1 MIAKLKGRV
10 ESAGLDWVIL
20 DVGGVGYKAF
30 ASARTLRL
38 LPPEGQAAA
47 LHIETHVREDHI
59 HLYGFI
65 DTAEHEWFLLLTS
78 VQGIGGKAA
87 LAILSVVE
95 PPQLAQLIAAE
106 DKAMLTR
113 ADGIGPKIAARI
125 ITELK
130 DKASKMTF
138 AAPLR
143 AEALPTK
150 GKAAAPA
157 SSGAVEEAISALV
170 NLGYQRLEAFQAVH
184 RAATRL
190 DATADAKTGDLIRT
204 ALQELAA

>member
-1 MIAKLKGRV
+1 MIAKLKGLV
-10 ESAGLDWVIL
+10 ETVGLDWIIL

-38 LPPEGQAAA
+38 LPPEGQGAA

-65 DTAEHEWFLLLTS
+65 DTIEHEWFLLLTS

-95 PPQLAQLIAAE
+95 PAQLAQVIAAE

-113 ADGIGPKIAARI
+113 ADGIGPKIAVRV

-138 AAPLR
+138 AVPLK
-143 AEALPTK
+143 ADGPTK
-150 GKAAAPA
+150 GKAAMPA
-157 SSGAVEEAISALV
+157 AGGAVEEAISALV

-184 RAATRL
+184 RAVARTDGATPP
-190 DATADAKTGDLIRT
+190 TGELIRT

>member
-1 MIAKLKGRV
+1 MIAKLKGLV
-10 ESAGLDWVIL
+10 DSTGVDWVIL

-38 LPPEGQAAA
+38 LPPEGQAAM

-65 DTAEHEWFLLLTS
+65 DAAEHEWFLLLGS

-95 PPQLAQLIAAE
+95 PQQLAQVIAAE

-113 ADGIGPKIAARI
+113 ADGIGPKIATRI

-138 AAPLR
+138 AAPQNS
-143 AEALPTK
+143 APLPK

-157 SSGAVEEAISALV
+157 AGGAVEEAISALV

-184 RAATRL
+184 RAAAR
-190 DATADAKTGDLIRT
+190 ADGGAPLPTGELIRA

>member
-1 MIAKLKGRV
+1 MIAKLKGLV
-10 ESAGLDWVIL
+10 ETVGLDWVIL

-38 LPPEGQAAA
+38 LPPEGQGAM

-65 DTAEHEWFLLLTS
+65 DAAEHEWFLLLTS

-95 PPQLAQLIAAE
+95 PAQLAQVIAAE

-113 ADGIGPKIAARI
+113 ADGIGPKIAVRV

-138 AAPLR
+138 AAPLK
-143 AEALPTK
+143 AELPTK
-150 GKAAAPA
+150 GKSGMPAAG
-157 SSGAVEEAISALV
+157 GAVEEAISALV

-184 RAATRL
+184 RAVARTDGATPL
-190 DATADAKTGDLIRT
+190 TGELIRT

>member
-10 ESAGLDWVIL
+10 EATGLDWLIL

-38 LPPEGQAAA
+38 LPPEGEAAS
-47 LHIETHVREDHI
+47 LYVETHVREDHI

-65 DTAEHEWFLLLTS
+65 DPAEQDWFLLLTS

-87 LAILSVVE
+87 LAILSVVD
-95 PPQLAQLIAAE
+95 PAQLAQVIAAE
-106 DKAMLTR
+106 DKTMLTR
-113 ADGIGPKIAARI
+113 ADGIGPKIAVRV

-130 DKASKMTF
+130 DKAAKMTF
-138 AAPLR
+138 ASVAAPEVGR
-143 AEALPTK
+143 
-150 GKAAAPA
+150 GKAAVSATTG
-157 SSGAVEEAISALV
+157 STEEAISALV

-184 RAATRL
+184 RAVQEAEGAPLATGEVIRL
-190 DATADAKTGDLIRT
+190 
-204 ALQELAA
+204 ALKGLSG